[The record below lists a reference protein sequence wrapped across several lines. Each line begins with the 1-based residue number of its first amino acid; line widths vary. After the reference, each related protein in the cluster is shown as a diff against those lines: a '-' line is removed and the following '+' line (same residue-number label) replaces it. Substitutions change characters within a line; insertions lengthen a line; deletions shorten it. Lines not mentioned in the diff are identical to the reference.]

1 MLENNSFSILI
12 DRNTN
17 VLIKSSVSIKG
28 LVLELTSGWKIESF
42 DD

>member
-28 LVLELTSGWKIESF
+28 LVLTSGWKIESF